1 MAAAMEYPQY
11 DPTIA
16 NTPLSDDEL
25 EALDRM
31 LRATAADA
39 AMNVEVMDGYLTA
52 LLVGP
57 RLVDRLRT
65 RAWIPAVW
73 GGDGEGSAP
82 FESNRQRKKA
92 TVLVLRHL
100 HGIACQLR
108 DAPDAWEPVFSIA
121 EVEGRELVDAEDWCI
136 GFLQAVALDADAW
149 TPYFERD
156 DLAPALRPI
165 VLLGAD
171 EAELPADDVARLA
184 DPDARDE
191 TSRAVIDAVLALR
204 PQGADPAG

>member
-1 MAAAMEYPQY
+1 MEYPQY

-16 NTPLSDDEL
+16 NTPLTDDEL
-25 EALDRM
+25 DALDRM
-31 LRATAADA
+31 LRAIPADA

-57 RLVDRLRT
+57 RLVDSLRT
-65 RAWIPAVW
+65 RQWIPAVW

-100 HGIACQLR
+100 HSIACQLR
-108 DAPDAWEPVFSIA
+108 DAPEAWEPVFSIA
-121 EVEGRELVDAEDWCI
+121 EVEERELVDAEEWCI
-136 GFLQAVALDADAW
+136 GFLQAVALDAEAW
-149 TPYFERD
+149 TPYFERE

-204 PQGADPAG
+204 REAPAPPGG

>member
-1 MAAAMEYPQY
+1 MEYPQY
-11 DPTIA
+11 DPSIA
-16 NTPLSDDEL
+16 NAPLGDDEL
-25 EALDRM
+25 DALDRM
-31 LRATAADA
+31 LRALPRDA

-65 RAWIPAVW
+65 REWIPAVW

-100 HGIACQLR
+100 HGISCQLR

-121 EVEGRELVDAEDWCI
+121 ESEGRELVDAEDWCI
-136 GFLQAVALDADAW
+136 GFLQAVALDAAAW

-171 EAELPADDVARLA
+171 EAELPPDDVARLA
-184 DPDARDE
+184 DPDARDAA
-191 TSRAVIDAVLALR
+191 SRAVVDAVLAL
-204 PQGADPAG
+204 AAPARS

>member
-1 MAAAMEYPQY
+1 MEYPQY

-16 NTPLSDDEL
+16 NTPLTDDEL
-25 EALDRM
+25 DALDRM
-31 LRATAADA
+31 LRAIPADA

-57 RLVDRLRT
+57 RLVDQLRT
-65 RAWIPAVW
+65 RQWIPAVW

-100 HGIACQLR
+100 HAIECQLR

-121 EVEGRELVDAEDWCI
+121 EVQARELVDAEDWCI
-136 GFLQAVALDADAW
+136 GFLQSVALDAGAW

-171 EAELPADDVARLA
+171 EAELPPEDVARLA
-184 DPDARDE
+184 DPQARDE

-204 PQGADPAG
+204 PQAPAQTGG